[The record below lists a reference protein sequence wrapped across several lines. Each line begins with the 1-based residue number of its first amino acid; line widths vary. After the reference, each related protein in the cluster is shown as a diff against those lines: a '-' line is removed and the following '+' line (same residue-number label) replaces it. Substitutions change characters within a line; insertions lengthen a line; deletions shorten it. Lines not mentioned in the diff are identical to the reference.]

1 MKRSVGISLVL
12 LLSILMVACL
22 EKPREKRVLVFTKT
36 AGFRHASIE
45 QGVIAI
51 NKMGREN
58 GFKVFHTEDAN
69 QFKEEFLSLF
79 SAVVFLNTTGDV
91 LDATQQAEFER
102 YIQAGGGFVGIHA
115 AADTEYHWSWY
126 GKMVG
131 AYFKSH
137 PATQEAATVVID
149 ANHPATRKLGTAPIV
164 RTDEWYNYKQINP
177 DLNILMQVDES
188 SYEGGENGAEHP
200 LAWYHD
206 YDGGRAFYTG
216 WGHTPESY
224 SEKVVLQHILG
235 GIKYAIGK
243 NQPLN
248 YALAHTYS
256 VPAENRF
263 VQTILASNLDEPMEL
278 DIFDDGKV
286 ILVER
291 KGGVKLWDP
300 ELEQLRLVTTLPVW
314 DKFEDGLMGIAIDP
328 NYEETNWIYVYYA
341 PPGEA
346 SINVISRFDFDGQ
359 TWDYDSEKVIM
370 EVKTQR
376 VTCCHSGG
384 SLEFDRHGNLFL
396 STGDDTNP
404 FASSGF
410 APIDEREGREP
421 WDAQRTSSNTNDL
434 RGKVLRIHPEP
445 DGSYTIPEGNL
456 FPEGTPN
463 TRPEI
468 FVMGCRNPFRI
479 AIDQKKD
486 WLYWGDV
493 GPDAGKNKENR
504 GPKGFDEINQAKVAG
519 YYGWPYFR
527 GDNKIYNDYDF
538 TAEKPG
544 PLFNPKQPINN
555 SPNNTGL
562 QELPPFQSSLIWYS
576 YDESEEFPWVATGG
590 KNPMAGPVFYK
601 DAFPDAQQ
609 TFPAYFDNKLFIY
622 EWMRHWIYIVK
633 LDEEG
638 NFIKADPFMPSNQ
651 LKRPM
656 DMVFGKDG
664 ALYVLEYG
672 MQWFARN
679 PEARISKVEYV
690 DGNRAPI
697 ARIEADKLVGAAPMT
712 VGFSGAGSEDLDGD
726 PLSYEWIFKGGEI
739 EDRSAY
745 PSYTF
750 TSPGTYRVKLK
761 VKDPSGLLSET
772 AIDIQVGNEPPAV
785 TWNINGNNSLYWND
799 GLIDYEVEIRDKE
812 DGSLADG
819 SISPDLVKVNIDYL
833 EEGYDLTVVAQG
845 HQMADATPTS
855 PIARGAQLVGQSDCK
870 NCHAEKIKINGPSYL
885 DISQRYKDDDNA
897 VAVLSQK
904 IITGG
909 GGNWGE
915 TAMSAHP
922 QLTQQQSENM
932 VKYILSLSGPPVKES
947 AFATKG
953 TFLTDR
959 HDRVKQQGVYVL
971 MATYTDQGSGNISSI
986 TKQNSLVLR
995 AAKFEAEQQQT
1006 RSEDVKPTRIIERG
1020 DGLGGL
1026 THDQY
1031 VGIQD
1036 IDLTS
1041 IQQII
1046 INAVVKGDG
1055 IVEVRLN
1062 QPDGELLDTYPLTT
1076 NEQRSLQQI
1085 ELPLK
1090 ERTTTQDIYL
1100 VFKNKD
1106 NQKVDVL
1113 LDWLYFSRGEDSLAL
1128 LSSK

>member
-1 MKRSVGISLVL
+1 MNRSLGLLLVL
-12 LLSILMVACL
+12 LLSTLLVSCL
-22 EKPREKRVLVFTKT
+22 EKPREKRVLVFSKT

-45 QGVIAI
+45 AGIIAI

-58 GFKVFHTEDAN
+58 GFKVFHTEDAS

-79 SAVVFLNTTGDV
+79 SAVIFLNTTGDI

-126 GKMVG
+126 GKLVG
-131 AYFKSH
+131 AYFMSH
-137 PATQEAATVVID
+137 PATQEATSIILD
-149 ANHPATRKLGTAPIV
+149 GNHPATRKLGKGPIV
-164 RTDEWYNYKQINP
+164 RTDEWYDYKQINP
-177 DLNILMQVDES
+177 DIKVLMRVDES
-188 SYEGGENGAEHP
+188 TYEGGKNGAEHP
-200 LAWYHD
+200 ISWYHE

-224 SEKVVLQHILG
+224 SETVFLQHLWG

-243 NQPLN
+243 NQPLDYN
-248 YALAHTYS
+248 QAHTYP

-263 VQTILASNLDEPMEL
+263 VQTVLASNLNEPMEL

-291 KGGVKLWDP
+291 KGGIKLWDP
-300 ELEQLRLVTTLPVW
+300 EKESLRLVTMLPVW
-314 DKFEDGLMGIAIDP
+314 DKFEDGLMGVAIDP
-328 NYEETNWIYVYYA
+328 DYEETNWVYVYYA

-346 SINVISRFDFDGQ
+346 SINVISRFDFDGE
-359 TWDYDSEKVIM
+359 TWDYESEKVIL

-376 VTCCHSGG
+376 ITCCHSGG
-384 SLEFDRHGNLFL
+384 SLEFDQHGNLFL

-404 FASSGF
+404 FASNGF

-434 RGKVLRIHPEP
+434 RGKILRIHPEK

-456 FPEGTPN
+456 FLEGTPN
-463 TRPEI
+463 AHPEI

-493 GPDAGKNKENR
+493 GPDAGKDGENR
-504 GPKGFDEINQAKVAG
+504 GPKGYDEVNQAQVAG

-527 GDNKIYNDYDF
+527 GDGKVYHDYDF
-538 TAEKPG
+538 TAEESG
-544 PLFNPKQPINN
+544 PKFNPEKPIND

-562 QELPPFQSSLIWYS
+562 KELPPFQPSLIWYS
-576 YDESEEFPWVATGG
+576 YDASQEFPWTATGG
-590 KNPMAGPVFYK
+590 KNPMAGPVFHK
-601 DAFPDAQQ
+601 DAFPAAKQQ
-609 TFPAYFDNKLFIY
+609 FPDYFDNKLFIY

-633 LDEEG
+633 MDEEG
-638 NFIKADPFMPSNQ
+638 NFIKADPFMPSAN

-664 ALYVLEYG
+664 ALYLLEYG

-679 PEARISKVEYV
+679 PEARLSKIEYV

-697 ARIEADKLVGAAPMT
+697 ARIEADKTVGAAPMT
-712 VGFSGAGSEDLDGD
+712 VGFSAAASEDLDGD
-726 PLSYEWIFKGGEI
+726 ALSYEWIFKGGEV
-739 EDRSAY
+739 EDRTAY
-745 PSYTF
+745 PTYTF

-761 VKDPSGLLSET
+761 VKDPSGLVAES
-772 AIDIQVGNEPPAV
+772 AIDIQVGNEPPSVA
-785 TWNINGNNSLYWND
+785 WDINGNNSLYWND
-799 GLIDYEVEIRDKE
+799 GLIDYEVKVKDRE
-812 DGSLADG
+812 DGSLTEG
-819 SISPDLVKVNIDYL
+819 TIPSNLVKVNIDYL

-885 DISQRYKDDDNA
+885 DISQRYKDDENA
-897 VAVLSQK
+897 VAMLSQK
-904 IITGG
+904 VIAGG

-922 QLTQQQSENM
+922 QLTQQQAENM
-932 VKYILSLSGPPVKES
+932 VKYILSLSGPPAKEA

-959 HDRVKQQGVYVL
+959 HDRDKQQGVYVL

-995 AAKFEAEQQQT
+995 AAKFEAEQLQI
-1006 RSEDVKPTRIIERG
+1006 RSEGVNRTRIITRN

-1026 THDQY
+1026 TNNRFI
-1031 VGIQD
+1031 GLTD
-1036 IDLTS
+1036 IDFTS
-1041 IQQII
+1041 IEEIHLR
-1046 INAVVKGDG
+1046 AVVKGEG
-1055 IVEVRLN
+1055 QVEVRLD
-1062 QPDGELLDTYPLTT
+1062 QPDGEIIGTFPLTA
-1076 NEQRSLQQI
+1076 NEQEDLQQI
-1085 ELPLK
+1085 QLPLK
-1090 ERTTTQDIYL
+1090 ARQTTHDVYL

-1106 NQKVDVL
+1106 EQKVNVL

-1128 LSSK
+1128 LSAN

>member
-1 MKRSVGISLVL
+1 MKRFVGISLVL

-22 EKPREKRVLVFTKT
+22 EKPREKRVLVFSKT

-58 GFKVFHTEDAN
+58 GFKVFHTEDAS
-69 QFKEEFLSLF
+69 QFKEDFLSLF
-79 SAVVFLNTTGDV
+79 SAIIFLNTTGDV
-91 LDATQQAEFER
+91 LDPTQQAEFER

-115 AADTEYHWSWY
+115 AADTEYNWSWY

-137 PATQEAATVVID
+137 PATQEAASIVID
-149 ANHPATRKLGTAPIV
+149 ANHPATRKLGSEPIV

-224 SEKVVLQHILG
+224 SEKVVLQHMLG

-248 YALAHTYS
+248 YDLAHTYS

-291 KGGVKLWDP
+291 KGGIKLWDP
-300 ELEQLRLVTTLPVW
+300 ELEQLRLVTMLPVW

-328 NYEETNWIYVYYA
+328 NYEETNWVYVYYA
-341 PPGEA
+341 PPGEE
-346 SINVISRFDFDGQ
+346 SINVISRFNFDGQ

-376 VTCCHSGG
+376 ITCCHSGG

-456 FPEGTPN
+456 FPEGTAN
-463 TRPEI
+463 ARPEI

-493 GPDAGKNKENR
+493 GPDAGKTKENR

-527 GDNKIYNDYDF
+527 GDNKVYNDYDF
-538 TAEKPG
+538 TTEEPG

-576 YDESEEFPWVATGG
+576 YDESNEFPWVATGG

-601 DAFPDAQQ
+601 DAFPEAEQ
-609 TFPAYFDNKLFIY
+609 TFPDYFDNKLFIY

-638 NFIKADPFMPSNQ
+638 NFVKADPFMPSNQ

-679 PEARISKVEYV
+679 PEARISKIEYV

-726 PLSYEWIFKGGEI
+726 PLSYEWIFKGGEV

-745 PSYTF
+745 PTYTF

-761 VKDPSGLLSET
+761 VKDPSGLVSET

-785 TWNINGNNSLYWND
+785 AWNINGNNSLYWND

-897 VAVLSQK
+897 VALLSQK
-904 IITGG
+904 VIAGG

-932 VKYILSLSGPPVKES
+932 VKYILSLSGPPAKES

-953 TFLTDR
+953 TFLTNR

-1046 INAVVKGDG
+1046 INAVVKGEG

-1062 QPDGELLDTYPLTT
+1062 QPDGELIDTYPLTA
-1076 NEQRSLQQI
+1076 NEQQDLQQI